1 MSKTN
6 TYTALP
12 KTDPVWK
19 YENDQWKNI
28 NQTTEEDLEEG
39 EVLTDNE
46 MPPLVYDSENERI
59 ESKSQDEYRE
69 LKETWENQESLK
81 GQLNYMN
88 YLMSSWYSHAKN
100 LEREVSRKENV
111 IRHKDSKAT
120 RLIGI
125 IREKNRENDELHQRV
140 LELEGSLEMIQKVL
154 NGSKTVVHQ
163 NLPSNRTF
171 LDIVSE
177 SINKLHLAYKAI
189 VLIESKDFKNLTD
202 FEEFLREVQ
211 PEFIKT
217 ASKFVKTLN
226 FEDPNSKKHVIG
238 ELKNFMGYKYQ
249 ISKYEIDFSDG
260 WYETFEDFMNTT
272 LPTHYEDSCKDYDG
286 W

>member
-1 MSKTN
+1 MIKTN

-12 KTDPVWK
+12 NTDPVWK
-19 YENDQWKNI
+19 YENYQWKNI
-28 NQTTEEDLEEG
+28 NQTTEENLEEG

-46 MPPLVYDSENERI
+46 MPPLVSDSENERM
-59 ESKSQDEYRE
+59 DEYRE

-100 LEREVSRKENV
+100 LEKEVSRKENV

-125 IREKNRENDELHQRV
+125 IRGKNRENDELHQRV

-163 NLPSNRTF
+163 NLPSNRKF

-177 SINKLHLAYKAI
+177 SINKLHLAYKSL
-189 VLIESKDFKNLTD
+189 VSRETKDLKNLTD

-226 FEDPNSKKHVIG
+226 FNEPNSKEHVIE
-238 ELKNFMGYKYQ
+238 ELKNFIGYKYKV
-249 ISKYEIDFSDG
+249 SKYEIDFSDG

-272 LPTHYEDSCKDYDG
+272 LPTDYKDSRKDNDG